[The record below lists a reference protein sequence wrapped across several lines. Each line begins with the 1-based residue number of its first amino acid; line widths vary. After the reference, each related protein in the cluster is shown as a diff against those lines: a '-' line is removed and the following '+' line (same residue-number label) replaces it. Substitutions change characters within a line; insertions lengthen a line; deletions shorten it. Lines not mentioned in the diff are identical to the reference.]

1 MTPDLSSVGAGFS
14 REAFGSQ
21 AVFRSAL
28 QALSH
33 PGRCIAVEHD
43 AELPAHGN
51 AAAAVFLL
59 AMLDADCSLWL
70 SPSLQGSQ
78 AALWLRFHTGCQLAE
93 HAAQA
98 QFLWVGAGDPLPT
111 LQSLRQ
117 GSDECPDQSATCLV
131 DVGDLFAYTDTEVH
145 AEVHAQVHA
154 GVNAEVDTKIKTK
167 AAAQHWTLSGPGIRE
182 QAQLSVVGLPD
193 DFTVQWSHNHASF
206 PRGVDVFLATRDCLV
221 GLPRNT
227 RIHTSVKA

>member
-1 MTPDLSSVGAGFS
+1 MTPDLSSVGAGFFH
-14 REAFGSQ
+14 EAFGSQ

-98 QFLWVGAGDPLPT
+98 QFLWVGAGDPLPA

-131 DVGDLFAYTDTEVH
+131 DVGDLFAHINTEVN
-145 AEVHAQVHA
+145 AE
-154 GVNAEVDTKIKTK
+154 VNAEVDTKNKTK
-167 AAAQHWTLSGPGIRE
+167 AAAQHWKLSGPGIRE

-221 GLPRNT
+221 GLPRST
-227 RIHTSVKA
+227 HIHTSVKA